1 MQIGGFFLPKSWE
14 KGQILL
20 KIRGN
25 NLAFIWLKFNQ
36 SVPLPSN
43 SQFSNCGYLGV
54 EAILV
59 RRLTKKT

>member
-1 MQIGGFFLPKSWE
+1 MQMGGFFFAKWF
-14 KGQILL
+14 IL
-20 KIRGN
+20 GN
-25 NLAFIWLKFNQ
+25 FRLNIWIKANLIL
-36 SVPLPSN
+36 PLPSN

>member
-1 MQIGGFFLPKSWE
+1 MQMGGFFFAQNGPFSV
-14 KGQILL
+14 I
-20 KIRGN
+20 
-25 NLAFIWLKFNQ
+25 IWLKIWLKANLIL
-36 SVPLPSN
+36 PLPSN

>member
-1 MQIGGFFLPKSWE
+1 MQMGGFFLAKSAILE
-14 KGQILL
+14 KFELIIWIKANLIL
-20 KIRGN
+20 
-25 NLAFIWLKFNQ
+25 
-36 SVPLPSN
+36 PLPSN

>member
-1 MQIGGFFLPKSWE
+1 MQMGGFFLAKSAISE
-14 KGQILL
+14 KFELIIWIKANLIL
-20 KIRGN
+20 
-25 NLAFIWLKFNQ
+25 
-36 SVPLPSN
+36 PLPSN